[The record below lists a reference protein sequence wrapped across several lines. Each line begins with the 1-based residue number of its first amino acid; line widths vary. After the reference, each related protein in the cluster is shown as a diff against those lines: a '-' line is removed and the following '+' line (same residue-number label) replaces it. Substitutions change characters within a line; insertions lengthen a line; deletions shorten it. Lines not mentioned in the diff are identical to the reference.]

1 MKFDINRI
9 ATLARLELSEEEK
22 KHLHSE
28 MGNIVEYVNMLS
40 ELDLEGIEPTAHAMP
55 LTNVLRKDVEKKS
68 FPRDEMLAN
77 APDTVDDEL
86 IKVHQVIEE

>member
-1 MKFDINRI
+1 MEFDVDKVAN
-9 ATLARLELSEEEK
+9 LARLELSEEEK

-28 MGNIVEYVNMLS
+28 MGNIVEYVDMLA

-55 LTNVLRKDVEKKS
+55 LTNVLRKDVEKES

-77 APDTVDDEL
+77 APETVDDEL

>member
-1 MKFDINRI
+1 MKFDVDKI

-22 KHLHSE
+22 AHLHSE
-28 MGNIVEYVNMLS
+28 MENIVDYVDMLA

-55 LTNVLRKDVEKKS
+55 LTNVLRKDVEGKS
-68 FPRDEMLAN
+68 FSREAMLAN
-77 APDTVDDEL
+77 APETVDDEL